1 MMKGCV
7 GAMAGKDSVE
17 ELSVI
22 KVPPG
27 ALTTPCTLLQLHN
40 WLLAAHACG
49 PGVGATANITTTT
62 TSIAV
67 A

>member
-1 MMKGCV
+1 MVTKE
-7 GAMAGKDSVE
+7 SVE
-17 ELSVI
+17 PLGPI

-27 ALTTPCTLLQLHN
+27 ALTTPCSLLALHN
-40 WLLAAHACG
+40 WVLGAHAVS
-49 PGVGATANITTTT
+49 PAVGAAAQVTTTA

>member
-1 MMKGCV
+1 
-7 GAMAGKDSVE
+7 MAAKDSVQ
-17 ELSVI
+17 ELGPI

-27 ALTTPCTLLQLHN
+27 ALTTPCSLLALHN
-40 WLLAAHACG
+40 WLLAAHAVA
-49 PGVGATANITTTT
+49 PAVGATAQVTTTA

>member
-1 MMKGCV
+1 MV
-7 GAMAGKDSVE
+7 VKDSVE
-17 ELSVI
+17 ERSGI

-27 ALTTPCTLLQLHN
+27 ALTTPCSLLALHN
-40 WLLAAHACG
+40 WVISAHVTAPGIGAA
-49 PGVGATANITTTT
+49 ANVTTTA

>member
-1 MMKGCV
+1 
-7 GAMAGKDSVE
+7 MATTTKDSPE
-17 ELSVI
+17 QMSGI

-27 ALTTPCTLLQLHN
+27 ALTTPCTVLALHN
-40 WLLAAHACG
+40 WLLSVH
-49 PGVGATANITTTT
+49 ATAPGWGSSGQITTTT

>member
-1 MMKGCV
+1 
-7 GAMAGKDSVE
+7 MATSKDSPE
-17 ELSVI
+17 TQSGI

-27 ALTTPCTLLQLHN
+27 ALTTPCTVLALHN
-40 WLLAAHACG
+40 WLLSVH
-49 PGVGATANITTTT
+49 ATAPGWGSSGQVTTTT

>member
-1 MMKGCV
+1 
-7 GAMAGKDSVE
+7 MAAKDAVQ
-17 ELSVI
+17 ELGPI

-27 ALTTPCTLLQLHN
+27 ALTTPCTLLALHN
-40 WLLAAHACG
+40 WLLSAHATA
-49 PGVGATANITTTT
+49 PGWGSTAQVTTTA

>member
-1 MMKGCV
+1 LGP
-7 GAMAGKDSVE
+7 
-17 ELSVI
+17 I

-27 ALTTPCTLLQLHN
+27 ALTTPCSLLALHN
-40 WLLAAHACG
+40 WLLAAHAVA
-49 PGVGATANITTTT
+49 PAVGATAQVTTTA